1 MHTRMKGIIASAL
14 GMCLG
19 AMAVAQTQSAPS
31 GPPKVL
37 VIIREVVKLGQGP
50 AHEKWE
56 AGWPQAFAKVNWP
69 VHYLAMTSL
78 TGEPRALFL
87 VGYESEEAWEKD
99 NLAQRKNTALTTQLQ
114 ALAAKDADF
123 LKESRTGVFTYMP
136 ELSYN
141 AAVEVATMRYF
152 RIVAIQVKPGHG
164 EHFVAVRKLVREAH
178 EKAGM
183 KDHFAVYHLN
193 QGGPDGLYLFILPM
207 KSLAEDDQ
215 FDSMHGAAYKAA
227 LGEDGQKKLADFGM
241 QGEESVESQIFEF
254 SPKMSYPSKEWI
266 AADPAFWTPKAAPAG
281 KPPAEKPAPKK

>member
-1 MHTRMKGIIASAL
+1 
-14 GMCLG
+14 
-19 AMAVAQTQSAPS
+19 MAVAQTQSAPS

-141 AAVEVATMRYF
+141 AAVDVATMRTS
-152 RIVAIQVKPGHG
+152 A
-164 EHFVAVRKLVREAH
+164 L
-178 EKAGM
+178 
-183 KDHFAVYHLN
+183 
-193 QGGPDGLYLFILPM
+193 LP
-207 KSLAEDDQ
+207 
-215 FDSMHGAAYKAA
+215 YR
-227 LGEDGQKKLADFGM
+227 
-241 QGEESVESQIFEF
+241 
-254 SPKMSYPSKEWI
+254 
-266 AADPAFWTPKAAPAG
+266 
-281 KPPAEKPAPKK
+281 